1 MQKQIEQSPMPAE
14 PVDQRRR
21 VFFALWP
28 DAVTAECLDQAGK
41 LAHAVCGGRRMR
53 RDTLHMTLAF
63 IGDVPAERVGILQR
77 AAAGLTGPTFTLML
91 DHLACWRHNRIA
103 WVGCSQAP
111 LPLLTLVGQL
121 AERLADAGLPLE
133 ARDFAAH
140 VTLLRN
146 ARCLPLAQAET
157 ITWPVRDFVLAE
169 TKLVPFMPRRVQ
181 RVLAPG
187 SKLPGGTNEGAHYH
201 IIDRWP
207 LATVPTAE

>member
-1 MQKQIEQSPMPAE
+1 
-14 PVDQRRR
+14 
-21 VFFALWP
+21 
-28 DAVTAECLDQAGK
+28 
-41 LAHAVCGGRRMR
+41 MR

-63 IGDVPAERVGILQR
+63 IGDVPAERVGILQQ
-77 AAAGLTGPTFTLML
+77 AAAGLTNSPFTLML

-111 LPLLTLVGQL
+111 LPLLTLVGKL

-157 ITWPVRDFVLAE
+157 ITWPVCDFVLAE
-169 TKLVPFMPRRVQ
+169 TKLVPQ

-201 IIDRWP
+201 IVDRWP
-207 LATVPTAE
+207 LATVSTAE